1 MESEAGNSKR
11 RPPWSPYGVALLSV
25 TVAISI
31 RWLLDPLLE
40 QNLALLTLY
49 GSVAVAVW
57 FGGWRPAALAAVA
70 GFMAV
75 NFLFVPPRYAFKFTA
90 VVGATAIGYSL
101 SCGIIIYLG
110 EAMRRARQRAE
121 EHGARLEREI
131 VERQRIEPAL
141 RQAHE
146 LLDDRAKHLETLVE
160 QRTAKLRETIG
171 ELEGF
176 SYSITHDLRAPLRA
190 MQSFSQ
196 MLQTDHGGKLDDVDK
211 EYLQRIATAANR
223 MDKLIQDV
231 LIYSSVMRMDLQ
243 LEPVDVTKLLRG
255 MLESYPAFQEPKA
268 DVRIEGEL
276 PAVLGNEAALTQCFS
291 NLLHNAVK
299 FVAPATKPRVRISA
313 QSDGPTVRLWV
324 ADNGIGI
331 APRHV
336 AGIFGLF
343 HRLDS
348 AYEGTGVGLTIV
360 KKAVERMGGRVGVE
374 SESGQGSR
382 FWLDLKLAGGETVKN
397 S

>member
-1 MESEAGNSKR
+1 M
-11 RPPWSPYGVALLSV
+11 ALLSV
-25 TVAISI
+25 TVAIFI
-31 RWLLDPLLE
+31 RWLLDALLE

-57 FGGWRPAALAAVA
+57 FGGWRPAALVAVA
-70 GFMAV
+70 GFLAV
-75 NFLFVPPRYAFKFTA
+75 NYLFVPPRYAFKFTV

-131 VERQRIEPAL
+131 VERGRIETAL

-176 SYSITHDLRAPLRA
+176 SYGITHDLRAPLRA

-196 MLQTDHGGKLDDVDK
+196 MLQSDHGGKLDDVGK

-223 MDKLIQDV
+223 MDMLIQDV
-231 LIYSSVMRMDLQ
+231 LIYSSVMRMD
-243 LEPVDVTKLLRG
+243 EHVHAIGRG
-255 MLESYPAFQEPKA
+255 RNPLKVFLESRKPMSASKA
-268 DVRIEGEL
+268 SCRR
-276 PAVLGNEAALTQCFS
+276 CW
-291 NLLHNAVK
+291 
-299 FVAPATKPRVRISA
+299 ATRR
-313 QSDGPTVRLWV
+313 R
-324 ADNGIGI
+324 
-331 APRHV
+331 
-336 AGIFGLF
+336 
-343 HRLDS
+343 
-348 AYEGTGVGLTIV
+348 
-360 KKAVERMGGRVGVE
+360 
-374 SESGQGSR
+374 
-382 FWLDLKLAGGETVKN
+382 
-397 S
+397 